1 MLHVL
6 AVLFALLAVACM
18 VLALGGM
25 VSGHSS
31 ARMGWLVRVLALIF
45 FAAAVALNVAAH

>member
-6 AVLFALLAVACM
+6 AVLFAFLAVACM
-18 VLALGGM
+18 VLAVAGM

-31 ARMGWLVRVLALIF
+31 ARKGWLVRLLALIF